1 MLGALL
7 YPAALFLAEHGVGG
21 GHGALCDGDY
31 GEVPA
36 VLAAVLDGGGD
47 LFNVVGYFRDEDD
60 VRAGGDAGVE
70 SQPAR
75 VAAHELDDED
85 AAV

>member
-1 MLGALL
+1 M
-7 YPAALFLAEHGVGG
+7 
-21 GHGALCDGDY
+21 
-31 GEVPA
+31 
-36 VLAAVLDGGGD
+36 LAAVLDGGGD

-75 VAAHELDDED
+75 VAAHELDNENS
-85 AAV
+85 AV